1 MKIILIDE
9 KYNVDFVYFHRMFA
23 SAIED
28 LKEALKLAPTNR
40 ELQRLLIRLRDECK
54 DQTTKLD
61 GEDNNSDIESRRS
74 NETAL

>member
-1 MKIILIDE
+1 
-9 KYNVDFVYFHRMFA
+9 MFT

-28 LKEALKLAPTNR
+28 MKEALKLAPTNR

-54 DQTTKLD
+54 EQSKLE
-61 GEDNNSDIESRRS
+61 GEEADTDEENRRS

>member
-1 MKIILIDE
+1 MKPKCFEAYYARARAKRD
-9 KYNVDFVYFHRMFA
+9 NRQFT

-28 LKEALKLAPTNR
+28 LKEALKLAPTNK

-54 DQTTKLD
+54 DQSRLD
-61 GEDNNSDIESRRS
+61 GGDEDSDAENRRS